1 MRLDYINPII
11 DSAVNVLADF
21 TSAPV
26 KRGTM
31 QLQQGSTR
39 NNDVAAI
46 IGIAGEVEGRIILEM
61 GRDTALSMAG
71 MMNDEQFTELSP
83 LALDTLMELA
93 NVMVARA
100 VSALNDKGYAFRLTP
115 PLIFTGA
122 NLSTFNNLSLETLVI
137 PLYAKAGDM
146 DLNVALRLKT
156 I

>member
-31 QLQQGSTR
+31 QLQQESRR

-61 GRDTALSMAG
+61 GRATALSMAG
-71 MMNDEQFTELSP
+71 MMNDEQFTDLNP

-93 NVMVARA
+93 NIRTRMAMVSDLGMVSRGDRRNSRGSAGRRRHTEIRDPI
-100 VSALNDKGYAFRLTP
+100 SALLP
-115 PLIFTGA
+115 
-122 NLSTFNNLSLETLVI
+122 
-137 PLYAKAGDM
+137 
-146 DLNVALRLKT
+146 
-156 I
+156 